1 MISRWIHACSGLL
14 VLLMG
19 STGAWPDFDRR
30 GVQDPS
36 LLVVLETS
44 RGDIVIELFPEKS
57 PKTVANF
64 LHLVQSGFY
73 DEMLFHRVVNDIV
86 IQVGLLSMDGEVRGM
101 EVQPIEN
108 ESRNRLTNRRGTL
121 GMAREGDPE
130 SATTEFFINVQDNP
144 EFDYVRFPRR
154 RWGFAVFGR
163 VIDGMAVVD
172 EIANIPTK
180 RVGPFPNFPSDPVAV
195 YRAYVRK

>member
-1 MISRWIHACSGLL
+1 MTSRWIHFCSGLL

-19 STGAWPDFDRR
+19 STGAWSDFDRR
-30 GVQDPS
+30 GVQGPGP
-36 LLVVLETS
+36 LVVLETS
-44 RGDIVIELFPEKS
+44 RGDIVIELFPDKS

-64 LHLVQSGFY
+64 LGLVQSGFY

-172 EIANIPTK
+172 EIADIPTQ